1 MRKKKSTY
9 IVIVAALVIACAIII
24 TYLSPKGGTISIKNN
39 TDKDISG
46 LIIKYTDSAI
56 TVNIPTISQ
65 KQKYKTKVILPENF
79 SEGCIKLCYIDKQG
93 KNHEEYLEG
102 YIEKGYNGKVTA
114 NINSIDD
121 NGVLSIKVDKTS

>member
-1 MRKKKSTY
+1 MRRKKSAY
-9 IVIVAALVIACAIII
+9 IAIAATLVIACAIII
-24 TYLSPKGGTISIKNN
+24 TYLSPKGGTISMKNN

-46 LIIKYTDSAI
+46 LIIKYSDSTD
-56 TVNIPTISQ
+56 TVNVPIISQ
-65 KQKYKTKVILPENF
+65 KEKYKTKVVLPENF
-79 SEGCIKLCYIDKQG
+79 SEGCIKVCYIDKQG

-121 NGVLSIKVDKTS
+121 NGVLSIKVDK